1 MGRISAR
8 KNDTVLIFLLLLS
21 IGVFPCT
28 LLVRSASATDIYQL
42 TLPKNAAVITVP
54 AGNQYALCDICPPLT
69 LMNENTV
76 EQRQPTKMA
85 LRFSEKPDIFPKTDL
100 PVSGNEDRHES
111 GPLLTVNFDLNS
123 ARVKGGEIQKIQ
135 GAVPSLR
142 TKAPLK
148 ISGFTCNLGS
158 KAHNDRLALQRAHTV
173 KSILLRSGLRKD
185 DIASVEGKGK
195 CCFADTAPARH
206 FVNRR
211 VEITPQK

>member
-8 KNDTVLIFLLLLS
+8 KNDTVLSFLLLLS

-28 LLVRSASATDIYQL
+28 FLVRSASATDIYQL

-148 ISGFTCNLGS
+148 ISGFTCDLGS
-158 KAHNDRLALQRAHTV
+158 KAHNDRLALQRAQTV
-173 KSILLRSGLRKD
+173 RSILLRSGLRKD

>member
-8 KNDTVLIFLLLLS
+8 KNDTVLSFLLLLS
-21 IGVFPCT
+21 IGVFPCM
-28 LLVRSASATDIYQL
+28 LLARPASAADIYQL

-123 ARVKGGEIQKIQ
+123 AQIKGGEIQKIQ

-148 ISGFTCNLGS
+148 ISGFTCDLGS
-158 KAHNDRLALQRAHTV
+158 KAHNDRLALQRAQTV
-173 KSILLRSGLRKD
+173 RSILLRSGLRKD

>member
-1 MGRISAR
+1 MGRISALR
-8 KNDTVLIFLLLLS
+8 NDTVLTFLLLLS
-21 IGVFPCT
+21 IVVFPCA
-28 LLVRSASATDIYQL
+28 LLVHSASATDIYQL
-42 TLPKNAAVITVP
+42 PLPKNAAVITVP

-85 LRFSEKPDIFPKTDL
+85 LRFSEKPDIFPKTAL

-123 ARVKGGEIQKIQ
+123 AWVKGGEIQKIQ

-148 ISGFTCNLGS
+148 ISGFTCDLGS
-158 KAHNDRLALQRAHTV
+158 KAHNDRLALQRAQTV

>member
-1 MGRISAR
+1 MGRISALNIS
-8 KNDTVLIFLLLLS
+8 KTHDFSLFLGL
-21 IGVFPCT
+21 GVFLCM
-28 LLVRSASATDIYQL
+28 LLARPASAADIYQL
-42 TLPKNAAVITVP
+42 AFPKNAAVITLP

-85 LRFSEKPDIFPKTDL
+85 LRFSEKPAIFPKTDL

-123 ARVKGGEIQKIQ
+123 AQIKGGEIQKIQ

-148 ISGFTCNLGS
+148 ISGFTCDLGS
-158 KAHNDRLALQRAHTV
+158 KAHNDRLALQRAQTV
-173 KSILLRSGLRKD
+173 RSILLRSGLRKD

-211 VEITPQK
+211 VEITSQK

>member
-1 MGRISAR
+1 MGRISALNISKTR
-8 KNDTVLIFLLLLS
+8 DSLLFLGL
-21 IGVFPCT
+21 GVFLCMLPAR
-28 LLVRSASATDIYQL
+28 LASATDIYQL
-42 TLPKNAAVITVP
+42 TLPKNAAVVTVP
-54 AGNQYALCDICPPLT
+54 AGNQFALCDICPPLT
-69 LMNENTV
+69 QMNENTV
-76 EQRQPTKMA
+76 EERQPTKMA
-85 LRFSEKPDIFPKTDL
+85 LRFSEKPDIFSKTDQ
-100 PVSGNEDRHES
+100 PVSDIEDRHES

-123 ARVKGGEIQKIQ
+123 AQIKGGEIQKIQ

-148 ISGFTCNLGS
+148 ISGFTCDLGS

>member
-1 MGRISAR
+1 MGRISALR
-8 KNDTVLIFLLLLS
+8 NDTVLTFLLLLS
-21 IGVFPCT
+21 IVVFPCA
-28 LLVRSASATDIYQL
+28 LLVHSASATDIYQL
-42 TLPKNAAVITVP
+42 PLPKNAAVITVP

-85 LRFSEKPDIFPKTDL
+85 LRFSEQPDIFPKTDMS
-100 PVSGNEDRHES
+100 VSGNEDRHES

-123 ARVKGGEIQKIQ
+123 AQIKGGEIQKIQ

-148 ISGFTCNLGS
+148 ISGFTCDLGS